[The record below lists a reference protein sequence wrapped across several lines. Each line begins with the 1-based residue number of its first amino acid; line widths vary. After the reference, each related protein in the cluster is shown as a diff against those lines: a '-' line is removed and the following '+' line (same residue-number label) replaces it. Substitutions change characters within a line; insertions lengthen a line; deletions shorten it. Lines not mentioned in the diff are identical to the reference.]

1 MQVYFIDNEEYFQR
15 KAFLIDEIGEAF
27 LRDGLRMVVNKHP
40 VDEVQRLMTERI
52 KNTYHND
59 MLEAKV
65 IRSMAKIAPAF
76 GVLGTLLGL
85 VMMMRSLD
93 SSHPELMTSL
103 GTGMGTALLSIFY
116 GVLLSNFLFTPVA
129 VKIENRAAC
138 SGRAPSRSARR

>member
-1 MQVYFIDNEEYFQR
+1 
-15 KAFLIDEIGEAF
+15 
-27 LRDGLRMVVNKHP
+27 
-40 VDEVQRLMTERI
+40 
-52 KNTYHND
+52 
-59 MLEAKV
+59 
-65 IRSMAKIAPAF
+65 

-129 VKIENRAAC
+129 VKIENRAAQRVVLMEIIME
-138 SGRAPSRSARR
+138 GIILLINEVPTGIIRDKLQAFLAFK